1 VNTLNHQAL
10 LPKKIIRN
18 PPLEKKQH
26 ERTTGGLAIWRRDEY
41 MRSFLFAIQR
51 EFQPTNNAE
60 P

>member
-26 ERTTGGLAIWRRDEY
+26 ERTTGGFTILLGDEY
-41 MRSFLFAIQR
+41 ILSFLFAIQR